1 MAPQT
6 QLLLKSR
13 AAGVE
18 NRAPDR
24 PTRAQEAPATE
35 SETETETAPVD
46 PSGARSAGR
55 MRRIRLRLDPLPS
68 IKVECKLPSAY
79 HSRNQFARSGP
90 VSEARR
96 DASPS
101 SSRRR
106 RPSPANGV
114 EDHAG
119 RAVECP
125 PDEWPDTETVTAGR
139 YLEGVVLGLLC
150 VGALG
155 LGACRLRSRVAPFY
169 VGIVARIAD
178 SVTFIGLLILTLE
191 TVGVIG
197 VLDRVGVLAG
207 CLTVGAGAWII
218 GSRGRGGPTT
228 AASPAVVDAA
238 RTSQDAGPHRR
249 IVTAL
254 AIAAL
259 SVAAAAWLGW
269 TIYAYRDGMATI
281 DTLWY
286 HLPFAARFVQ
296 LHNIRHL
303 QYVDDGAITVFYP
316 ANSELVHAFG
326 MILFGNDL
334 VSPLIDLG
342 WAVLAGCSAWAVGR
356 PWRREPHCLLGLLVV
371 LATPAMVDTQ
381 PGGAYDD
388 IVCLALVLAMV
399 ALVVNAPSDVRG
411 PGLPLGASRVRT
423 GDDGR
428 PGPGSPPTPRGDLGR
443 RHGAPRRLLVPPRR
457 HRRRQ
462 PAALSLASRA
472 ADAAVSPHHTD
483 LHRLAIPRRAPHLD
497 RGLHPRTAPDPRS
510 RLVGATPGLD
520 GRRARR
526 AAAARRTAN
535 RPHRRTG
542 GSARLRLSHHPR
554 ATRSSGRPHLLRRQ
568 RPLPDG
574 PPRARPRDVRP
585 AAGARAS
592 AGDPRLGCRRRA
604 RIAVHGP
611 RPGVWRSGFPVKPF
625 ATTLHGGPALAGA
638 LLGAAGLAAGQLWLW
653 RGPPPGA
660 VPRLLAALRRPA
672 IGAMALTGAT
682 VVVAAAGWVVGN
694 AYAHD
699 RYRDSPPAP
708 AIYAWAQRVH
718 QARIGVVGL
727 VEQYPLT
734 GADLTN
740 HVQFIGVGEPHRGF
754 AAAADCR
761 QWRTAINRGHYN
773 YVLIAPPGFAGIHQA
788 PEVPWT
794 VPSPAARP
802 IVRQYVH
809 SVEYAVVYRI
819 TGRLDPAQCPS
830 G

>member
-1 MAPQT
+1 
-6 QLLLKSR
+6 
-13 AAGVE
+13 
-18 NRAPDR
+18 
-24 PTRAQEAPATE
+24 
-35 SETETETAPVD
+35 
-46 PSGARSAGR
+46 
-55 MRRIRLRLDPLPS
+55 
-68 IKVECKLPSAY
+68 
-79 HSRNQFARSGP
+79 
-90 VSEARR
+90 
-96 DASPS
+96 
-101 SSRRR
+101 
-106 RPSPANGV
+106 
-114 EDHAG
+114 
-119 RAVECP
+119 
-125 PDEWPDTETVTAGR
+125 VTAGR

-411 PGLPLGASRVRT
+411 PGLPLGASLLAAVAGGLALGT
-423 GDDGR
+423 KYTAVVAAIAFGLG
-428 PGPGSPPTPRGDLGR
+428 TTVALGR
-443 RHGAPRRLLVPPRR
+443 GRRRRHAAIWAAGMALLGGYWYLRDGIAVGNPLPSLSHLGPLTLPSPHITPTYTVWQYLDERHIWTAVFIPGLRQTLGLAWWALLLGSMVGALAALRRLGEPRIVLIGGLAVLLGFVYLITPELLGLPGAPIFFVDNVRYLMDPLALGLVMFGLLPVLER
-457 HRRRQ
+457 
-462 PAALSLASRA
+462 
-472 ADAAVSPHHTD
+472 
-483 LHRLAIPRRAPHLD
+483 
-497 RGLHPRTAPDPRS
+497 
-510 RLVGATPGLD
+510 
-520 GRRARR
+520 
-526 AAAARRTAN
+526 
-535 RPHRRTG
+535 
-542 GSARLRLSHHPR
+542 PR
-554 ATRSSGRPHLLRRQ
+554 ATLAWAAAVALGLLFTV
-568 RPLPDG
+568 LD
-574 PPRARPRDVRP
+574 
-585 AAGARAS
+585 
-592 AGDPRLGCRRRA
+592 
-604 RIAVHGP
+604 
-611 RPGVWRSGFPVKPF
+611 PGVWRSGFPVKPF